1 MPDWREDVRARV
13 APLNLDPRREAEIVD
28 EIAADLEDRYQR
40 RLSRGEP
47 PQEARQALLAEVDV
61 DTLTRGLRDLPP
73 LPPPKP
79 ALGAGHGSVVA
90 DLWHDVRYAV
100 RTMRRTPLIACAA
113 LVTLTLGIGA
123 STAMFSVVNAVLLAP
138 LPFPNADR
146 LVSIAGSFP
155 KAGWTRSSLS
165 HANFWDLRDR
175 QRSFS
180 DVGAF
185 TFGSANLTG
194 RDQPE
199 RVSVAF
205 VSVGTFR
212 ALGVTPVA
220 GRLFV
225 QGEDTPGGSSPVVLL
240 SHRLWTRR
248 FGADPQI
255 VGRRLTLGTEPHVV
269 AGVLPPG
276 TPWLDMADLFV
287 PLVQQPDAQRG
298 SFELGVLGRLKPGVT
313 PEQARADL
321 ARVASVLRE
330 QHPKVNEGLEL
341 VTDPSSDW
349 IAGDTQRRALWVLM
363 GAVGCLLL
371 IASVN
376 LVNLLLAQASGRARE
391 MALRAALGASRLRII
406 RQLVV
411 ESLVLGTVGVGLG
424 LLAAAWTLAILR
436 EAETGLPRLAFAEVD
451 PRVLMFTIAVGL
463 VTSVLTGLSAALQTS
478 QGALAP
484 MLREGDR
491 GAGTSP
497 RQRRV
502 RQVLVASEVAL
513 SMTLLV
519 GAGLLVRSFDA
530 VMRAER
536 GFQTE
541 RRLLIQVSPPGE
553 YGETRTWQL
562 LDDFMTRARQIPGVT
577 AVAAISGRPLTDG
590 STGLGL
596 SKPGAP
602 DSGRDVPWATWR
614 LVTPEYFRAMGVPL
628 LRGRTFTAD
637 DRMKEGQPAR
647 VVISKR
653 AADLLYPGEDPV
665 GRQVTLWK
673 GQGDRPGE
681 VVGVVGDMRERDLSD
696 SPTLAVYLPY
706 RGVNWTPV
714 QLVLHASIDPGAL
727 VPSLRAALAG
737 LDKDVPISEA
747 QTLDEIVTT
756 SVAARRFT
764 MTLFVAFAALAL
776 VLALGGIHGVLA
788 YSVAR
793 RTAEIGVR
801 VALGATE
808 RSVLGLV
815 VGQGMRPV
823 LAGLAVGL
831 LAAVALSRLLNTLL
845 VGVPPTDPLTYA
857 VVAVVLLAAATLAC
871 VIPARKA
878 LRVDVT
884 SALRIE

>member
-1 MPDWREDVRARV
+1 MPDWRDDVRARV

-28 EIAADLEDRYQR
+28 EIAADLADRYQR
-40 RLSRGEP
+40 RVSLGEP
-47 PQEARQALLAEVDV
+47 PDEARHALLAEVDAE
-61 DTLTRGLRDLPP
+61 TLARGLRDLPP
-73 LPPPKP
+73 
-79 ALGAGHGSVVA
+79 ALTPNPVLGGATGSVVA
-90 DLWHDVRYAV
+90 DLWHDIRYAV

-113 LVTLTLGIGA
+113 LLTLTLGIGA

-138 LPFPNADR
+138 LPFPDADR
-146 LVSIAGSFP
+146 LVSVAGSFP

-165 HANFWDLRDR
+165 HANFWDLRDL

-212 ALGVTPVA
+212 SLGVTPVA
-220 GRLFV
+220 GRVFV
-225 QGEDTPGGSSPVVLL
+225 QGEDAAGGSSSVVLL
-240 SHRLWTRR
+240 SHRLWARR
-248 FGADPQI
+248 FGADPE
-255 VGRRLTLGTEPHVV
+255 VVDRSLTLGTQPHTV
-269 AGVLPPG
+269 AGVLPAG

-298 SFELGVLGRLKPGVT
+298 SFELGVLGRLKPGVSA
-313 PEQARADL
+313 EQARADL

-391 MALRAALGASRLRII
+391 VALRAALGASRFRII

-411 ESLVLGTVGVGLG
+411 ESLVLGAIGAGLG
-424 LLAAAWTLAILR
+424 LMAATWTVALLR
-436 EAETGLPRLAFAEVD
+436 DAETGLPRLAFAEVD
-451 PRVLMFTIAVGL
+451 PRVLMFTVAVGL

-484 MLREGDR
+484 ALREGDR

-497 RQRRV
+497 RQGRV

-562 LDDFMTRARQIPGVT
+562 LDDFMTRARHIPGVT
-577 AVAAISGRPLTDG
+577 AVAAVSGRPLSDG

-596 SKPGAP
+596 ARPGAP

-614 LVTPEYFRAMGVPL
+614 LVTPDYFRAMGVPL
-628 LRGRTFTAD
+628 LRGRTFTAQ
-637 DRMKEGQPAR
+637 DRVKEGQPNR

-665 GRQVTLWK
+665 GRQVILWK

-706 RGVNWTPV
+706 RGINWTPV
-714 QLVLHASIDPGAL
+714 QLVLHASVDPGTL

-737 LDKDVPISEA
+737 LDKDVPISEV
-747 QTLDEIVTT
+747 QTLEEIVTT

-788 YSVAR
+788 YTVAR
-793 RTAEIGVR
+793 RSAEIGVR
-801 VALGATE
+801 VALGATD

-823 LAGLAVGL
+823 LAGLALGL
-831 LAAVALSRLLNTLL
+831 LAAVALSRLLTTLL
-845 VGVPPTDPLTYA
+845 VDVPPTDPMTYA
-857 VVAVVLLAAATLAC
+857 VVAVVLLAASALAC

-884 SALRIE
+884 SALRME